1 MKKRMLYIAP
11 DHYDFYKV
19 VLNGFQDFT
28 NYTLIMVLSNGYP
41 YYYRNL
47 GERCLNFVLKR
58 CFNLNIKT
66 IRSQNVILQKI
77 NQYATYDIVYANRP
91 DMRSPKLLTLITNK
105 ARLSI
110 VHYWDSLTKIK
121 GQKETIPYFDSH
133 YSFDKNDRVPYGL
146 HFTTNFYFID
156 NFSQKPKYEVLF
168 PGTYDHRFPKIKQI
182 IQQLSNQG
190 INVNA
195 LLFPKDKNIR
205 KQYASTNTSFPD
217 KITPFPEIVA
227 YSGNT

>member
-1 MKKRMLYIAP
+1 MSMKKRMLYIAP

-58 CFNLNIKT
+58 CFNMNIKT

-77 NQYATYDIVYANRP
+77 NQYGTYDIVYANRP
-91 DMRSPKLLTLITNK
+91 DMRSSKLLTLITNK

-121 GQKETIPYFDSH
+121 GQKETIP
-133 YSFDKNDRVPYGL
+133 
-146 HFTTNFYFID
+146 
-156 NFSQKPKYEVLF
+156 
-168 PGTYDHRFPKIKQI
+168 
-182 IQQLSNQG
+182 
-190 INVNA
+190 
-195 LLFPKDKNIR
+195 
-205 KQYASTNTSFPD
+205 
-217 KITPFPEIVA
+217 
-227 YSGNT
+227 